1 MTTTTVNRT
10 NQTTVQVKRRN
21 DKIDG
26 NQPHKRRRSLEPEMT
41 SLPRLYVPDDKV
53 TSPSVKNIIEA
64 VERLSTEP
72 RLVADGSRDSTLPTV
87 VGKHKDL
94 TAISAAT
101 LSDVLNGVFSSHIDH
116 VTIID
121 CRYPYEYEGGHIE
134 GAVNLY
140 TRQAIR
146 EFLSNTATSP
156 NKNHVIIFHCEFSSE
171 RGPKMYRHL
180 RSLDREV
187 NADSY
192 PKLNFPEM
200 YLLEGGYKE
209 FFQTQKKHCSPQG
222 YTPMLHKNHSE
233 DLRHFRVK
241 SKSWAAGDQPR
252 HRSRVSAS
260 GTKLCF

>member
-1 MTTTTVNRT
+1 M
-10 NQTTVQVKRRN
+10 
-21 DKIDG
+21 
-26 NQPHKRRRSLEPEMT
+26 SL
-41 SLPRLYVPDDKV
+41 LQ
-53 TSPSVKNIIEA
+53 
-64 VERLSTEP
+64 
-72 RLVADGSRDSTLPTV
+72 
-87 VGKHKDL
+87 
-94 TAISAAT
+94 
-101 LSDVLNGVFSSHIDH
+101 
-116 VTIID
+116 
-121 CRYPYEYEGGHIE
+121 

-209 FFQTQKKHCSPQG
+209 FFQTQKVCL
-222 YTPMLHKNHSE
+222 YA
-233 DLRHFRVK
+233 F
-241 SKSWAAGDQPR
+241 
-252 HRSRVSAS
+252 
-260 GTKLCF
+260 